1 MLVSEFVQ
9 GFNNLKKPE
18 LQKDFCQKHL
28 TKTYASIVQKNALL
42 KRFVDGCVITSD
54 SGIQY
59 VDMVANKMNFTWAII
74 CLYTDLQLD
83 TVLDEVKD
91 KDGNVV
97 LDNEGK
103 PVTKPRHDTIGLYDQ
118 FQQYG
123 IIDVFCELV
132 GEREINELILVN
144 KEALDTWHEE
154 HSSARAFISDLTE
167 KAVRTF
173 VEMAAVMRETIPE
186 EDKRGLTDSVKQ
198 FVGV

>member
-42 KRFVDGCVITSD
+42 KRFVDGCVNVSD

-59 VDMVANKMNFTWAII
+59 IDMVANKMNFTWAII

-83 TVLDEVKD
+83 EVED
-91 KDGNVV
+91 TFADGS
-97 LDNEGK
+97 K
-103 PVTKPRHDTIGLYDQ
+103 QTRHDVIGLYDQ

-123 IIDVFCELV
+123 IIDVFCELI
-132 GEREINELILVN
+132 GEREINELVLVN

-154 HSSARAFISDLTE
+154 HSSTRAFISDLTE

-173 VEMAAVMRETIPE
+173 VEMAAVMKEAIPE
-186 EDKRGLTDSVKQ
+186 EEKQGLTDSIKQ
-198 FVGV
+198 LMGV